1 MRVVAKASALIVL
14 LGISGLPAKDNRS
27 LTDFESGP
35 RGQEIGVPETEGP
48 SADGLD
54 ERLVLARASIKA
66 LTESLAI
73 SNNEA
78 EIFKRQAA
86 DLQLKLDA
94 YGLTG
99 IDKEPEKIEQRLLA
113 AVRDLRLLKK
123 QNEDAVS
130 ELVQLSEAIQ
140 ILIKTTDGI
149 NPQARLAVETEIRK
163 TKDILGGPRV
173 TGSGSAEATMSE
185 AMVIDLKD
193 DLSLVVAN
201 IGAKQGVKVGMP
213 FQVLRNGEKIGDV
226 RVVDV
231 RERICGAVI
240 QNLKSEKQPVKSGD
254 RLRVDAKQ

>member
-1 MRVVAKASALIVL
+1 MRVVAKAAALFVL
-14 LGISGLPAKDNRS
+14 LGISGSPAKDRRS

-35 RGQEIGVPETEGP
+35 KGQEISVPDPEG
-48 SADGLD
+48 SNAGSLD

-66 LTESLAI
+66 LTESLAM

-78 EIFKRQAA
+78 EIFRRQAA

-99 IDKEPEKIEQRLLA
+99 IEKEPEKIEQRLLA

-123 QNEDAVS
+123 QNEDAVNQ
-130 ELVQLSEAIQ
+130 LIQLSEAIQ
-140 ILIKTTDGI
+140 ILIKTSEGI
-149 NPQARLAVETEIRK
+149 NPQSRVSVETEIRK
-163 TKDILGGPRV
+163 TKEILRAPAAQGA
-173 TGSGSAEATMSE
+173 GSNEASMTD
-185 AMVIDLKD
+185 AAIVDVKD

-213 FQVLRNGEKIGDV
+213 FQVLREGNKIADV

-240 QNLKSEKQPVKSGD
+240 QNLKSEKQTVKSGD